1 MIATT
6 IALNIFSLEE
16 DGFHPKL
23 EVGINGQQE
32 SVILD
37 TGASKTA
44 FDLQQLSKLLSRNDF
59 QAVERLS
66 TGLGT
71 NTMQCFTATI
81 AELQVGEFLITDF
94 EVTVLDLSHINQ
106 AYKKL
111 GLEKVLGVI
120 GSDLLQEYNALID
133 YGNQTLTLRKT
144 EA

>member
-71 NTMQCFTATI
+71 NTMQRSEERRGGKECVSTCRSRRSTY
-81 AELQVGEFLITDF
+81 
-94 EVTVLDLSHINQ
+94 H
-106 AYKKL
+106 
-111 GLEKVLGVI
+111 
-120 GSDLLQEYNALID
+120 
-133 YGNQTLTLRKT
+133 
-144 EA
+144 